1 MTNEELTPRERILL
15 ATSELME
22 KQGYHATGL
31 NDIVRVSGSPKG
43 SLYHYFPDGK
53 EGLAAETIE
62 RRAQFVAAR
71 LRESIWE
78 YADPGEGVYQYIMTM
93 LQHMNGAECKRG
105 SPIAAVAL
113 ETSAASDRLRTACD
127 DAYKLWQA
135 VLQERLFDGGLSIE
149 EAEQL
154 AAHIVAALEGAIIL
168 SRTRRDTQ
176 PIRDTALML
185 RRLVHSELGM

>member
-1 MTNEELTPRERILL
+1 MMNEELPPRERILL
-15 ATSELME
+15 ATSDLME

-31 NDIVRVSGSPKG
+31 NDIVRASGSPKG

-71 LRESIWE
+71 LRESLW
-78 YADPGEGVYQYIMTM
+78 AHDDPGEAVYQHMMVM
-93 LQHMNGAECKRG
+93 LQHMHGAECRRG

-127 DAYKLWQA
+127 DAYKLWQS
-135 VLQERLFDGGLSIE
+135 VFRERLVESGLSE
-149 EAEQL
+149 DQAERL
-154 AAHIVAALEGAIIL
+154 AAHIVASLEGAIIL

-176 PIRDTALML
+176 PIRDTAQML
-185 RRLVHSELGM
+185 RRLVQSEVAR